1 MNAAEQ
7 AVNLEAA
14 SKIATVVNLF
24 KTNFP
29 DAKADLKPWANDPDT
44 RELIDP
50 DSIDI
55 GFHFPG
61 RSRLFQ
67 SRSILVQI
75 RFHQDPL
82 LKRRRAIGV
91 EAAGFD
97 HRGKQWRFSTVE
109 NWSFEGN
116 SCPVPEVRDQ
126 LKRFCQDILEIFNDS
141 EMGLASGQ

>member
-7 AVNLEAA
+7 AINLETA

-24 KTNFP
+24 KLEFP
-29 DAKADLKPWANDPDT
+29 DARADLKPWANDPDT
-44 RELIDP
+44 RELVDP
-50 DSIDI
+50 HSIDL

-75 RFHQDPL
+75 RFHTEPDL
-82 LKRRRAIGV
+82 EAYRAIGV

-97 HRGKQWRFSTVE
+97 HQGKQWRFSTVQ
-109 NWSFEGN
+109 NWSFEGA
-116 SCPVPEVRDQ
+116 SSPTPEIRER
-126 LKRFCQDILEIFNDS
+126 LKSFCCKILEIFNQAAHS
-141 EMGLASGQ
+141 E